1 MGSVSWSVAGSG
13 DACNAVLMLS
23 KRRRSA
29 DDHAD
34 IKRLRSA
41 IDAMADEWI
50 CPITNELPLHPVTA
64 EDGRVY
70 EHTAVQKHI
79 LTQGAYLKSPLTNEP
94 MGGRLMKSVQVRN
107 QIEKLVRTGA
117 LTGDKAERWAERLA
131 EEEKVNLI
139 RHKAEDGNVAQ
150 CTLSGTGTRTA

>member
-1 MGSVSWSVAGSG
+1 MGSVAGSG

-79 LTQGAYLKSPLTNEP
+79 LTQGGVS
-94 MGGRLMKSVQVRN
+94 QV
-107 QIEKLVRTGA
+107 A
-117 LTGDKAERWAERLA
+117 LDERADGWATDEER
-131 EEEKVNLI
+131 
-139 RHKAEDGNVAQ
+139 
-150 CTLSGTGTRTA
+150 SGP